1 MLLFFAAMTSA
12 LRPIFPLDPE
22 QNSPARGVLM
32 VTGRAD
38 FGGGPEHVFQLA
50 KAVARSTEVFI
61 ACPREEPYWG
71 RYESVV
77 GPERMLEIPHRKITF
92 AAFTRL
98 VRFIRVHGI
107 DIVHAHGRTAGIYA
121 RPAALLAR
129 VRCFYTPNGST
140 PIACART
147 LLYAAVE
154 YLLSIITRGVVAVSG
169 TESIAL
175 APLCAFSDRLE
186 VIQNGVEI
194 PLELPPPDSRR
205 IGPLRIVHVTRFVF
219 QKNSHLLLDII
230 AALRNMGQLPEFEFI
245 LLGDGPGRAEF
256 ECDLAGRGFGNSV
269 KVLGAVSNPGTYLAN
284 AFCLVSTSRWEGLPI
299 ALLEAMARGVPAI
312 ATDVTG
318 NKDAVTDRETGYLYD
333 ESTPRAAAQRLV
345 DLARQPALWGKMV
358 RAARRRAEREFS
370 VEAMADATLRLYTRP
385 HSRGTRARTRQSET
399 LPEAYPVHAITGA
412 VHSSPLV

>member
-1 MLLFFAAMTSA
+1 
-12 LRPIFPLDPE
+12 
-22 QNSPARGVLM
+22 
-32 VTGRAD
+32 
-38 FGGGPEHVFQLA
+38 
-50 KAVARSTEVFI
+50 
-61 ACPREEPYWG
+61 
-71 RYESVV
+71 
-77 GPERMLEIPHRKITF
+77 
-92 AAFTRL
+92 
-98 VRFIRVHGI
+98 
-107 DIVHAHGRTAGIYA
+107 
-121 RPAALLAR
+121 
-129 VRCFYTPNGST
+129 
-140 PIACART
+140 
-147 LLYAAVE
+147 
-154 YLLSIITRGVVAVSG
+154 VSG

-230 AALRNMGQLPEFEFI
+230 AALRNMGQLQEFEFI

-385 HSRGTRARTRQSET
+385 HSRGTRARTRQPET